1 MRNLPKGEPAVK
13 EQELISII
21 VPVYRAE
28 KYLADCLNSLVN
40 QEYQNIEIILV
51 VDGSPDNSLAICRE
65 FASRDGRIRVVDQEN
80 QGVSAARNHGIELA
94 TGKYITFVD
103 SDDYVALDYLN
114 VLHRDLVEHDV
125 DVACCDL
132 VQMMNGKMLD
142 NYPAR
147 IKTSRRIGTEEELFE
162 SLTQL
167 EEPFWGNATLKLYKA
182 EFVKQ
187 CRFKPL
193 RYGEDH
199 VFFFDLCMLKPRLY
213 LNPYK
218 GYYYI
223 RNEDSATVSSGEYGL
238 TKCWDEVQMDRYC
251 YENFPGTHEFRGRFF
266 MRYVY
271 KMMRQVRITLLY
283 GDDTVRKEQKPV
295 LRKEIF
301 SLLRTG
307 EKMPVKS
314 RVYFCLYLCVP
325 GVLRK
330 MLQAQ
335 NAQ

>member
-1 MRNLPKGEPAVK
+1 MA

-28 KYLADCLNSLVN
+28 KYLADCLNSLID
-40 QEYQNIEIILV
+40 QDYRNIEIILV

-65 FASRDGRIRVVDQEN
+65 FASRDDRILVVNQEN

-94 TGKYITFVD
+94 KGKYITFID
-103 SDDYVALDYLN
+103 SDDYVSLDYLT
-114 VLHRDLVEHDV
+114 VLHRDLVEQDV

-132 VQMMNGKMLD
+132 IQLMNGKPLAH
-142 NYPAR
+142 YPTR
-147 IKTSRRIGTEEELFE
+147 IKAHRRIGNEEELFD
-162 SLTQL
+162 SLTSE
-167 EEPFWGNATLKLYKA
+167 EEPFWSNATLKLYKA

-199 VFFFDLCMLKPRLY
+199 VFFYDLCKLNPRLY

-223 RNEDSATVSSGEYGL
+223 RNEESATVSSGEYGL
-238 TKCWDEVQMDRYC
+238 TKCWDEVRMDRYC
-251 YENFPGTHEFRGRFF
+251 YENYSGSSDVIRGRFF
-266 MRYVY
+266 MRYAY
-271 KMMRQVRITLLY
+271 KMQRQVRITLIY
-283 GDDTVRKEQKPV
+283 GDAKVRKEQAPA
-295 LRKEIF
+295 LRKEIR

-307 EKMPVKS
+307 ENMPLKS
-314 RVYFCLYLCVP
+314 RVYFHLYLWVP
-325 GVLRK
+325 GALRK

-335 NAQ
+335 NVE